1 MVQMVDVERIV
12 TLDELMDRVPE
23 HLVREAESK
32 RELMSQQEFPRSS
45 ESNSMS
51 KEPSKAQR
59 IRAYMEAHPDA
70 RNKDIVA
77 ALEKYDVKAADVAN
91 VKAHIKRVSGDTTP
105 RKRGPVPSTGSAPAM
120 VVSAGGS
127 FPNVNLKHLE
137 AAVDFVRL
145 VGSIQDAQHLLI
157 IVDRIKNA

>member
-1 MVQMVDVERIV
+1 MVQMVDVERVV
-12 TLDELMDRVPE
+12 TLDELMERVPE

-32 RELMSQQEFPRSS
+32 SELIEHQELSPSS

-59 IRAYMEAHPDA
+59 IRAYMETNPEA
-70 RNKDIVA
+70 RNKDIVE
-77 ALEKYDVKAADVAN
+77 ALDKYDVKAADVAN
-91 VKAHIKRVSGDTTP
+91 VKAHIKRTSGDKTP
-105 RKRGPVPSTGSAPAM
+105 AKRRPAPAVAAAAPASTGS
-120 VVSAGGS
+120 G

-137 AAVDFVRL
+137 AAVDFVKL

-157 IVDRIKNA
+157 IVERVKNA

>member
-1 MVQMVDVERIV
+1 MVQMVDVERVV

-32 RELMSQQEFPRSS
+32 RELMSQQEFTRSS
-45 ESNSMS
+45 ESSSMS

-59 IRAYMEAHPDA
+59 IRAYMEAHPEA

-77 ALEKYDVKAADVAN
+77 ALDKYEVKAADVAN
-91 VKAHIKRVSGDTTP
+91 VKAHMKRVSGDTTP
-105 RKRGPVPSTGSAPAM
+105 RKRGPVPAIPSSAAANVIP
-120 VVSAGGS
+120 AGG

-137 AAVDFVRL
+137 AAVDFVKL
-145 VGSIQDAQHLLI
+145 VGSVQDAQHLLI
-157 IVDRIKNA
+157 IVDRVKNA